1 MAQCFDAAMAMLPL
15 TPLHPLFGVE
25 VSGVDLC
32 QPLSDAVFAHIHDA
46 FERHAL
52 VILRGQPIDD
62 AQQVTFSRRF
72 GTLEKTRL
80 GAQGQGS
87 EVVILTNIGA
97 DGAVVEPSNRQWLN
111 TRANQLWHSDSSFKP
126 VPAQASLLSGRIVP
140 ARGGETE
147 FINLRAVWQALP
159 VELQRAAEG
168 KIAIHDFSHSR
179 AQVDARAVTPEERAA
194 VPPVRQPLVRVSD
207 QGEKSIYIGPHV
219 SGIEGMAQPE
229 ARALL
234 DQLLAFAVQPQFVY
248 THAWRAHDLLIWD
261 NRCTLHRGRPFE
273 PSLPRYLVRATVA
286 GAGPLIEQAVVADAA
301 RDARE
306 MVMQ

>member
-1 MAQCFDAAMAMLPL
+1 MLTFTL
-15 TPLHPLFGVE
+15 LHPLFGVN
-25 VSGVDLC
+25 VSGIDLR
-32 QPLSDAVFAHIHDA
+32 QPCSDADFTKIRDA

-52 VILRGQPIDD
+52 VILRGQRIDD
-62 AQQVTFSRRF
+62 AQQIAFSRRF
-72 GTLEKTRL
+72 GVLEKTRQ

-97 DGAVVEPSNRQWLN
+97 DGAVVEPSHRQWLN

-126 VPAQASLLSGRIVP
+126 VPAHASLLSGRIVP
-140 ARGGETE
+140 AKGGETE
-147 FINLRAVWQALP
+147 FTNLRAVWRALP
-159 VELQRAAEG
+159 VEFQHAAEG

-179 AQVDARAVTPEERAA
+179 TQVDARAVTPEERAT

-207 QGEKSIYIGPHV
+207 KGEKSIYIGSHV
-219 SGIEGMAQPE
+219 SGIEGMAQVE

-248 THAWRAHDLLIWD
+248 THVWQAHDLLIWD
-261 NRCTLHRGRPFE
+261 NRCLLHRGRPFE
-273 PSLPRYLVRATVA
+273 PGLPRYLVRATVA
-286 GAGPLIEQAVVADAA
+286 GAGPLIEQAAVADAA

-306 MVMQ
+306 LVMQ

>member
-1 MAQCFDAAMAMLPL
+1 MLTFTL
-15 TPLHPLFGVE
+15 LHPFFGVN
-25 VSGVDLC
+25 VSGIDLR
-32 QPLSDAVFAHIHDA
+32 QPCSDADFTKIRDA

-52 VILRGQPIDD
+52 VILRGQRIDD
-62 AQQVTFSRRF
+62 AQQIAFSRRF
-72 GTLEKTRL
+72 GVLEKTRL

-97 DGAVVEPSNRQWLN
+97 DGAVVEPSHRQWLN

-126 VPAQASLLSGRIVP
+126 VPAHASLLSGRIVP
-140 ARGGETE
+140 AKGGETE
-147 FINLRAVWQALP
+147 FINLRAVWRALP

-179 AQVDARAVTPEERAA
+179 AQIDARVVTPEERAA

-207 QGEKSIYIGPHV
+207 KGEKSIYIGSHV
-219 SGIEGMAQPE
+219 SGIEGMAQAE
-229 ARALL
+229 ARTLL

-248 THAWRAHDLLIWD
+248 THVWQAHDLLIWD
-261 NRCTLHRGRPFE
+261 NRCLLHRGRPFE
-273 PSLPRYLVRATVA
+273 PGLPRYLVRATVA
-286 GAGPLIEQAVVADAA
+286 GAGPLIEQAAVADAA

-306 MVMQ
+306 LVMQ